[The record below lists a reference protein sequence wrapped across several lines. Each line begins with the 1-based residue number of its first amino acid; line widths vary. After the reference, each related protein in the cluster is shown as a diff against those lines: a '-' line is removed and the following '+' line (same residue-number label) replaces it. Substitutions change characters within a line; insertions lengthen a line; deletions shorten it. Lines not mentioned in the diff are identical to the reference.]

1 MQTGKGV
8 AMSPINNRHILL
20 IDCPDAKGLVA
31 NVSTALFEREV
42 NILSNRE
49 FVDPESKYFFMR
61 TEFSGN
67 TPHQDLIS
75 TLRKILPKGAAI
87 RLAPKSKKRLVILAT
102 KEPYCLGDLLIR
114 NEYNDLNATI
124 EAVIANRAT
133 LGPLVEKFKIPF
145 HLVSSDHKD
154 RLDHA
159 MEMMN
164 IIKSYNPDYLV
175 LAKYMRVLPPE
186 FVSEYINRILNIHHS
201 FLPAFIGA
209 NPYKKA
215 YARGVKIIG
224 ATAHFVTDNLDEGP
238 IIWQDVVPVNHR
250 FTSHYMSKAG
260 KDVEKSVL
268 AKALELVV
276 NDRVFVSG
284 NKTIVFD

>member
-1 MQTGKGV
+1 MGK
-8 AMSPINNRHILL
+8 RTDRYILL

-31 NVSTALFEREV
+31 KVSTALFEREV

-49 FVDPESKYFFMR
+49 FVDPESGHFFMR
-61 TEFSGN
+61 TEFSGTTN
-67 TPHQDLIS
+67 HDELLDA
-75 TLRKILPKGAAI
+75 LRHMLPDSGNI
-87 RLAPKSKKRLVILAT
+87 RLAEKCKKRLVVLAT
-102 KEPYCLGDLLIR
+102 KEPHCLGDLLIR
-114 NEYNDLNATI
+114 SAYNDLNASI
-124 EAVIANRAT
+124 EAVIGNRVT

-145 HLVSSDHKD
+145 HLVSSENKD

-164 IIKSYNPDYLV
+164 IIKTYNPDFLV

-186 FVSEYINRILNIHHS
+186 FVAQFRNRIVNIHHS

-209 NPYKKA
+209 NPYKQA
-215 YARGVKIIG
+215 YERGVKIIG

-238 IIWQDVVPVNHR
+238 IIDQDVVPVNHR
-250 FTSHYMSKAG
+250 FTSVTMSKAG
-260 KDVEKSVL
+260 KDVEKTVL
-268 AKALELVV
+268 AKALDLVV

-284 NKTIVFD
+284 NKTVVFD